1 MGRKEASLCQGPRAT
16 CSARGRGH
24 GVGPDNPGAGLGGS
38 PSALLISGLVQ
49 PLPELRGPPVSP
61 TAELRHLPAPCPSLT
76 FEAHR
81 SLQPHGPLVST
92 ESRNGRHAA
101 SSLGPGLALRPTET
115 CRAAGTRVS
124 APGRDGQ
131 KQSRQGPPSPRPAPP
146 GWAPTWFSGGAL
158 WPHLPLSPWG
168 ASPALWTHWAPLD
181 RNPLGDSCDAWSPHS
196 TGSTW
201 KGEERPGEA

>member
-1 MGRKEASLCQGPRAT
+1 MGRKEASLWQGPRAT

-38 PSALLISGLVQ
+38 PSALLISGLVR

-61 TAELRHLPAPCPSLT
+61 MAELRHLPAPCPSLT

-101 SSLGPGLALRPTET
+101 SSLGPGPCPAPHGNLQGRGYTGECPRQGRAETEQ
-115 CRAAGTRVS
+115 AGPPQPPPS
-124 APGRDGQ
+124 APWLGSHLVLRG
-131 KQSRQGPPSPRPAPP
+131 GPVAPSPPEPLGGLSCPVDPLGPARSQS
-146 GWAPTWFSGGAL
+146 SGGFL
-158 WPHLPLSPWG
+158 
-168 ASPALWTHWAPLD
+168 
-181 RNPLGDSCDAWSPHS
+181 
-196 TGSTW
+196 
-201 KGEERPGEA
+201 